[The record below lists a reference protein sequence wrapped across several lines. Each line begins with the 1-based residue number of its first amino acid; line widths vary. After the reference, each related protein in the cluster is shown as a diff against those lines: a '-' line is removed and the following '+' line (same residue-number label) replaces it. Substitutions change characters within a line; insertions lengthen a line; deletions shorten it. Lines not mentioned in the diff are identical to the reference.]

1 MNRFIKSSNNSF
13 LDGFFNFFNLSISM
27 FHISIFYKF
36 YNKQGLFKASVFITI
51 CCLPSFI
58 PLPWCDLRC
67 RFVRRTFL
75 NHCMTRKERIR
86 DTEWKNAKAKEGV
99 KEREQERAEKR
110 VSRGSEWLEC
120 TLMLVEWAAHW
131 AGVYW
136 RYCVDA
142 AGVTVAVSDT
152 KTTFHGRRHWLKAV
166 ARPLPAD
173 HTLSST
179 NYSFLR

>member
-1 MNRFIKSSNNSF
+1 
-13 LDGFFNFFNLSISM
+13 M
-27 FHISIFYKF
+27 FHTSVFYKS
-36 YNKQGLFKASVFITI
+36 YNKQGLFKASVFLVI
-51 CCLPSFI
+51 CCLSSFI

-67 RFVRRTFL
+67 HFVRRTFL

-99 KEREQERAEKR
+99 KERERERAEKR

-142 AGVTVAVSDT
+142 AGVTVAVSEWHQNNISWQ
-152 KTTFHGRRHWLKAV
+152 TTLVKGCGQ
-166 ARPLPAD
+166 AD